1 MIDKSKLEY
10 IRGAKFDDET
20 KLLLYSGRLYSQ
32 GLYMDNGGF
41 CEITSLGDLLQS
53 IKFKNVWRL
62 DNVTK

>member
-10 IRGAKFDDET
+10 IRNAKFDDDT

-32 GLYMDNGGF
+32 GLFDSGGF
-41 CEITSLGDLLQS
+41 KEITSLGDLLSS

-62 DNVTK
+62 DK